1 MSDYNSQLPQSNSP
15 GSSFSGASSSQT
27 RVSPSQGANYTQSTR
42 ISNRFKMLIRL
53 HKLEA
58 RRGLKDIISNPF
70 TNFMTVL
77 VIAIALALPAGL
89 QILLENGKILS
100 TNWDGAS
107 RISLYLNIN
116 LSDSKI
122 QSTISRVKQTS
133 GVKSV
138 SLITPDQALKEFSQY
153 SGFGDVIGELDSNP
167 LPATLI
173 VQPISNS
180 PSDTEKLLNELKLI
194 ESIDVAQLDLDWVRK
209 LHAILLLA
217 EKLALA
223 LGLALG
229 VSVLLIVG
237 NTIRL
242 SVQNRKD
249 EIEVVKLVGATN
261 AFIRRPFLYTGF
273 WYGLFAGIL
282 CWILLGSTLLWLA
295 EPIANLSGLYQS
307 EFSLTG
313 LSFIQSLQL
322 ISIGCMLGLLGS
334 WLSVGRHIRQIE
346 PH

>member
-1 MSDYNSQLPQSNSP
+1 MSDYNSQLPQS
-15 GSSFSGASSSQT
+15 SSSHT
-27 RVSPSQGANYTQSTR
+27 RSSQGANYSKGTSFG
-42 ISNRFKMLIRL
+42 NRFNMLIRL

-58 RRGLKDIISNPF
+58 RRGLVDIISNPF

-100 TNWDGAS
+100 ANWDGAS
-107 RISLYLNIN
+107 RISLYLQID

-122 QSTISRVKQTS
+122 QSTINQVKKTV
-133 GVKSV
+133 GVESV
-138 SLITPDQALKEFSQY
+138 DLIDSAQALKEFSQY
-153 SGFGDVIGELDSNP
+153 SGFGDVMGELDSNP

-173 VQPISNS
+173 VQPQSNL
-180 PSDTEKLLNELKLI
+180 PSDTEELLKELKTI
-194 ESIDVAQLDLDWVRK
+194 KAIDVAQLDLDWVRK

-217 EKLALA
+217 EKLAAA

-242 SVQNRKD
+242 SVQNRKE

-282 CWILLGSTLLWLA
+282 CWILLGSSLLWLA
-295 EPIANLSGLYQS
+295 EPISNLSGLYQS

-313 LSFIQSLQL
+313 LNFIQSIQL
-322 ISIGCMLGLLGS
+322 ISVGCVLGLLGS
-334 WLSVGRHIRQIE
+334 WLSVGRHISKIE
-346 PH
+346 PR

>member
-1 MSDYNSQLPQSNSP
+1 MSDYNSQLPQSNSFQA
-15 GSSFSGASSSQT
+15 GT
-27 RVSPSQGANYTQSTR
+27 SQGANYTKGSSL
-42 ISNRFKMLIRL
+42 SNRFKMLLRL

-58 RRGLKDIISNPF
+58 RRGLLDIISNPF

-100 TNWDGAS
+100 ANWDGAS
-107 RISLYLNIN
+107 RISLYLEID
-116 LSDSKI
+116 LAESKI
-122 QSTISRVKQTS
+122 QSTITQVKRTV
-133 GVKSV
+133 GVESV
-138 SLITPDQALKEFSQY
+138 DLIDSEQALKEFSQY
-153 SGFGDVIGELDSNP
+153 SGFGDVMGELDSNP

-173 VQPISNS
+173 VQPKSNL
-180 PSDTEKLLNELKLI
+180 PSDTEKLLNELKMI

-217 EKLALA
+217 EKLAAA

-242 SVQNRKD
+242 SVQNRKE

-282 CWILLGSTLLWLA
+282 CWILLGASLLWLA
-295 EPIANLSGLYQS
+295 APIANLSGLYQS

-313 LSFIQSLQL
+313 LNFSQSIQL
-322 ISIGCMLGLLGS
+322 ISVGCVLGLLGS
-334 WLSVGRHIRQIE
+334 WLSVGRHIRKIE
-346 PH
+346 PR